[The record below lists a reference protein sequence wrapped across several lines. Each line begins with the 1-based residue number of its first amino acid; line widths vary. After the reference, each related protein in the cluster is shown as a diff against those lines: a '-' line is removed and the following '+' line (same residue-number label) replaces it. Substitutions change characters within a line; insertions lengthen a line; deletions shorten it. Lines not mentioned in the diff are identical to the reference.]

1 MHRFPKIHRVV
12 CLGALPVLAAACSG
26 APDPAAQAPA
36 DPAPGLY
43 RIALSGAGLA
53 GKAGQQGGHSYC
65 LQQRESASF
74 PHLLA
79 RTYYR
84 LHPGCVSRPGPRE
97 GNAITGE
104 ISCAA
109 DPKLARGMN
118 RFVYNGVVAAD
129 KTTVEVRVK
138 MEADIREEAMTEQEL
153 ADLRLG
159 MKMMERMR
167 FVIEAERVGDC
178 G

>member
-1 MHRFPKIHRVV
+1 MHRFAKTVLAV
-12 CLGALPVLAAACSG
+12 CLGASPVLAAACSR
-26 APDPAAQAPA
+26 APDPAAQAPV

-53 GKAGQQGGHSYC
+53 GKAEKQQDASYC
-65 LQQRESASF
+65 LKQSERASF

-79 RTYYR
+79 RNYYQ
-84 LHPGCVSRPGPRE
+84 LHAGCLSKPGLRE
-97 GNAITGE
+97 GNAIAGE

-118 RFVYNGVVAAD
+118 RFVYDGVVAAD
-129 KTTVEVRVK
+129 RATVELRMK
-138 MEADIREEAMTEQEL
+138 IEADIREDAMTEQEL
-153 ADLRLG
+153 AQLRLG
-159 MKMMERMR
+159 VKMMERMR
-167 FVIEAERVGDC
+167 FIIEAERVGDC